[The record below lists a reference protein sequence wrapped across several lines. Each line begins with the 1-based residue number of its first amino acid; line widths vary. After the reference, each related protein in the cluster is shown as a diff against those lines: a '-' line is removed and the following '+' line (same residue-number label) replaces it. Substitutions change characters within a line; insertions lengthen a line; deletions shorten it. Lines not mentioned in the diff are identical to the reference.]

1 MQVIQ
6 RYLTLEKF
14 KWLCEDQGFFLA
26 PLSGQSDPQEG
37 IYNIEVPMDFVRD
50 IVSSF
55 SPSLNKEDLEDIKAK
70 TDEIGKKMMMNT
82 RNTVFINSWFIGEK
96 ESQAMWDNYS
106 DDNGV
111 VLFSRTDLLFIE
123 SPKCLRELGESFIL
137 DNVIYDD
144 KEKSKIH
151 HQPAFYKNEEFSG
164 ENEYRIVFDLDF
176 FKIYTKQSDAYIGDD
191 PTHEYFQRHGTISK
205 VDLDECKK
213 VLVPKGNGYIV
224 KYDLSSVITEIRV
237 NVKASEQAKKEI
249 KELCE
254 LHHLNLGKANRS
266 PYKP

>member
-37 IYNIEVPMDFVRD
+37 IYNSEVPMDFVRD
-50 IVSSF
+50 IGSLF
-55 SPSLNKEDLEDIKAK
+55 PSLNQEALEDVKANA
-70 TDEIGKKMMMNT
+70 DEIQKKIMEND
-82 RNTVFINSWFIGEK
+82 RNTVFINSWFIEEK

-111 VLFSRTDLLFIE
+111 VLFSRTDLLYIE
-123 SPKCLRELGESFIL
+123 SPKCLRGLGESLVFK
-137 DNVIYDD
+137 DVIYDD

-151 HQPAFYKNEEFSG
+151 HQPALYKNEEFSN
-164 ENEYRIVFDLDF
+164 EKEYRIIFDLKSF
-176 FKIYTKQSDAYIGDD
+176 EMLTGQLNVYIGDT
-191 PTHEYFQRHGTISK
+191 PFHEYSQKIGAISK

-213 VLVPKGNGYIV
+213 VLVPKEDGYIV

-254 LHHLNLGKANRS
+254 LHHLNLDKANCR
-266 PYKP
+266 

>member
-37 IYNIEVPMDFVRD
+37 IYNSEVPMDYVRD
-50 IVSSF
+50 ISSLF
-55 SPSLNKEDLEDIKAK
+55 SLSLSLNTEYLEAVKAK
-70 TDEIGKKMMMNT
+70 TDETQKKIMENN
-82 RNTVFINSWFIGEK
+82 RNTVFINSWFIEEK

-111 VLFSRTDLLFIE
+111 VLFSRTYLLYIE
-123 SPKCLRELGESFIL
+123 SPGCLRGLGESLVFK
-137 DNVIYDD
+137 DVIYDD

-151 HQPAFYKNEEFSG
+151 HQPAFYKNEEFSD
-164 ENEYRIVFDLDF
+164 EKEYRIIFDLKSF
-176 FKIYTKQSDAYIGDD
+176 EMLTGQSNVYIGDA
-191 PTHEYFQRHGTISK
+191 PAHEHFQKIGAISK

-254 LHHLNLGKANRS
+254 LHHLNLDKANCR
-266 PYKP
+266 